1 MQCRQMWGKIAEFYW
16 LVLTSL
22 LYQPIGLGYF
32 SPHLTSLHRTNV
44 ANWIILSSSMYA
56 AGRILVKLYHETVV
70 GSVYGNLARKMVVG
84 ATYEQKVI
92 TNWITPKNAHL
103 SSL

>member
-1 MQCRQMWGKIAEFYW
+1 
-16 LVLTSL
+16 
-22 LYQPIGLGYF
+22 
-32 SPHLTSLHRTNV
+32 
-44 ANWIILSSSMYA
+44 MYA
-56 AGRILVKLYHETVV
+56 AGRILVKLYHEIVV
-70 GSVYGNLARKMVVG
+70 GSVYGKLARKMVVG

>member
-1 MQCRQMWGKIAEFYW
+1 MTPDVGKNSRIL
-16 LVLTSL
+16 LVDIDVINLSANMTRL
-22 LYQPIGLGYF
+22 F
-32 SPHLTSLHRTNV
+32 SPHVTSLHRTNV

-70 GSVYGNLARKMVVG
+70 GSVYGKLARKMVVG
-84 ATYEQKVI
+84 ETYEQKVI